1 MTQAD
6 APRSRQGRP
15 SPKAVTASQ
24 TLVRGLDVIDAV
36 SQDGAT
42 DIGVIA
48 ARTGMTYSTAHRI
61 VSVLLQRQYLKRVP
75 GKGYRLGRKLL
86 ALGFQAHSQIELTAI
101 ARPFLERLATQT
113 SDTVHLA
120 CEELG
125 AVFYLE
131 KIASR
136 RPVEISSRVGGI
148 KPLISTGVGKAL
160 LLDGN
165 VGSWGTLYDQH
176 AASLQLPLTR
186 DQWLDLM
193 QGYARSGYAYDL
205 GEDEPS
211 IRCVAAPV
219 RDARH
224 TIVAAISVTS
234 TSDYMSPKRMRD
246 LVPVV
251 LDAARRISAE
261 MGN

>member
-1 MTQAD
+1 MKPVD
-6 APRSRQGRP
+6 APRSGQGRP
-15 SPKAVTASQ
+15 SPKTTIASQ

-36 SQDGAT
+36 SQEGAT

-86 ALGFQAHSQIELTAI
+86 ALGFQAHSQIELTTI

-125 AVFYLE
+125 AVFYLD
-131 KIASR
+131 KINSR
-136 RPVEISSRVGGI
+136 RPVEISSRIGGT

-160 LLDGN
+160 LLDGS
-165 VGSWGTLYDQH
+165 VGSWSELYDQH
-176 AASLQLPLTR
+176 ATSLQSPLTR

-193 QGYARSGYAYDL
+193 QGYARNGYAYDL

-234 TSDYMSPKRMRD
+234 TNDYMPPQRMHD
-246 LVPVV
+246 LIPVI
-251 LDAARRISAE
+251 LDTARRISAE

>member
-1 MTQAD
+1 MKRAD
-6 APRSRQGRP
+6 GAAPARDPQSA
-15 SPKAVTASQ
+15 KAVTASQ

-36 SQDGAT
+36 AQGGAA
-42 DIGVIA
+42 DIGVISE
-48 ARTGMTYSTAHRI
+48 RTGMTYSTAHRI

-75 GKGYRLGRKLL
+75 GKGLRLGRKLL
-86 ALGFQAHSQIELTAI
+86 SLGFQAHSQVELTAI
-101 ARPFLERLATQT
+101 ARPILERLATQT

-125 AVFYLE
+125 AVFYLD

-136 RPVEISSRVGGI
+136 RPVEISSRIGGV
-148 KPLISTGVGKAL
+148 KPLMSTGVGKAL
-160 LLDGN
+160 LLDGS
-165 VGSWGTLYDQH
+165 VDSWGALYDRD
-176 AASLQLPLTR
+176 AAALQVSMTR

-193 QGYARSGYAYDL
+193 QGYARGGYAYDL
-205 GEDEPS
+205 GEDAPS

-219 RDARH
+219 RDGRRA
-224 TIVAAISVTS
+224 IVAAISVTS
-234 TSDYMSPKRMRD
+234 TSAYMPPKRMRD

-261 MGN
+261 LGG